1 MVIITIMKRT
11 VCLCLLM
18 LLTSTLIHAQ
28 EKKPTLMILRSDA
41 WCAQRFYMTSYN
53 YNGSVIE
60 VPNYM
65 MAFRDDLEL
74 SFVTSKIGE
83 LLTKRGYSI
92 KDAEQEAKNV
102 YTRLSEDNVTMS
114 NSSSA
119 TLFENPLD
127 MIKRRVKMDI
137 LLQISWNIN
146 KDTNGKSITFTI
158 EAFDAYT
165 SKRIATTSGTSKV
178 TNDAIPIMLENAV
191 KSHIKQFDK
200 QLTAHYNDIQ
210 TNGREIVIT
219 IRKWDNW
226 EMNLESE
233 YNDDELIYHIQKWLH
248 NNTVNSTF
256 NLTDATENFAQF
268 EQVRIPLFDNNNM
281 AMDAR
286 SFANQLRKHLDHPPF
301 NIESKVMMRGL
312 GEATI
317 ILGEK

>member
-1 MVIITIMKRT
+1 MKRT

-28 EKKPTLMILRSDA
+28 EKKPTLMILPSDA

-53 YNGSVIE
+53 YNGTVIE

-119 TLFENPLD
+119 TLYENPLD

-137 LLQISWNIN
+137 LLQVSWNIN

-226 EMNLESE
+226 DMNLESE

-286 SFANQLRKHLDHPPF
+286 SFANQLRKHLDQPPF